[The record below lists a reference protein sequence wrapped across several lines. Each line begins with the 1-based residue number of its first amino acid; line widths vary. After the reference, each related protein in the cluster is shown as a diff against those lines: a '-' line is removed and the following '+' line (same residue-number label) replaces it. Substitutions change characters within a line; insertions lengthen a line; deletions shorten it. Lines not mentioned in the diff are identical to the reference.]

1 VKYRIV
7 CRNRT
12 PITREVQDCYYIQTK
27 LLNVLWIDCSVLN
40 YFSTEKWSRTWDFD
54 FDGAEYFLKEM
65 MSKKEPK
72 EPIKQTVIKT
82 YDD

>member
-1 VKYRIV
+1 MKYRIV
-7 CRNRT
+7 CRNRS

-40 YFSTEKWSRTWDFD
+40 YFNTKKWRRTWDFD

>member
-1 VKYRIV
+1 MKYRIV

-12 PITREVQDCYYIQTK
+12 PASREVLDCYYIQIK
-27 LLNVLWIDCSVLN
+27 LLNVLWVDCSILKW
-40 YFSTEKWSRTWDFD
+40 FDTEKWPKTWDFD
-54 FDGAEYFLKEM
+54 FDRAEYYLKEM
-65 MSKKEPK
+65 MSKK